1 VGVVGVVG
9 VIWRPRHMQG
19 AKIMQEV
26 AGAVAMVRGPG
37 GGWRCE
43 DVVEGWAGNGVCV
56 PEVGARGGLYDY
68 GVRVVVCVEGLR
80 RLLSKERCLVPRRP
94 AKVVAWQKGSG
105 EE

>member
-1 VGVVGVVG
+1 MTVGVVGVVG

-56 PEVGARGGLYDY
+56 PEVGARGGLY
-68 GVRVVVCVEGLR
+68 GLWGEGRGLR
-80 RLLSKERCLVPRRP
+80 RGV
-94 AKVVAWQKGSG
+94 
-105 EE
+105 EEAAE